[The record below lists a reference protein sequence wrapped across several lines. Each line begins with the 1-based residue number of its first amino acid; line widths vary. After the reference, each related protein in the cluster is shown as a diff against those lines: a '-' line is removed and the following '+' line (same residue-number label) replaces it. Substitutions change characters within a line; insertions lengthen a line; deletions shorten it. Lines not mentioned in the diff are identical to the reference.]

1 MFNHGNTLIV
11 VWYTSD
17 QIHSNLNDTNQ
28 SCKFIYKRGSLI
40 VNTQMNMLL
49 QCSLSILLIH
59 MSFPLIYVS
68 VTLIHMSVAP
78 IYMSVTL
85 DSHFGHGITCHPSYS
100 CVGQSV
106 SPSDSHVG
114 RSDSHVGPSDLCVS
128 HSNSHVGHSESH
140 VTLGHGRTYFELNN
154 YGQTCHRFM
163 KDNSKTAEAE

>member
-1 MFNHGNTLIV
+1 MQIYLQKGISYSKYTDEYVTSMF
-11 VWYTSD
+11 
-17 QIHSNLNDTNQ
+17 
-28 SCKFIYKRGSLI
+28 
-40 VNTQMNMLL
+40 
-49 QCSLSILLIH
+49 LIH
-59 MSFPLIYVS
+59 PSDSHVIPPDLCVGHS
-68 VTLIHMSVAP
+68 
-78 IYMSVTL
+78 